1 MLKDHSGTLL
11 ITLGARLVNDE
22 VPECRK
28 MVAECLASMLKKL
41 PKLDR
46 DGLFEIITLW
56 LKDKEVSFANV

>member
-1 MLKDHSGTLL
+1 
-11 ITLGARLVNDE
+11 VNDE
-22 VPECRK
+22 MPECRK